1 MNIKIQIR
9 SFSYISAKNIHSTC
23 FIFSMAVAEEYR
35 SFYIANC
42 ILNGLLC
49 CTATMLNSVSILAI
63 RKTSSLPKTLKTLL
77 LNLAVSDLGV
87 GLLVQPLYIAL
98 LTMEKEQNAVNNS
111 AHNSNFVYKT
121 FLILGN
127 LFSFASF
134 FGVAALSADRF
145 LAIHLHLRYQEH
157 VTHKRVVAVVTVIW
171 LFSVS
176 LSFLRPW
183 TPVNI
188 IYVSFA
194 IIYVACLITVAVLS
208 YKIYMAVR
216 KHQQDIQALQI
227 QQLAQNVAMANV
239 GRLRKSAITAIY
251 VYVVFVLCYLSNT
264 SILSTIAITGN
275 SPPLLTIIQ
284 RYAITLLFLNSSL
297 NPLIYSLK
305 MRDIRHNTMNILRN
319 VFMSQN

>member
-1 MNIKIQIR
+1 M
-9 SFSYISAKNIHSTC
+9 
-23 FIFSMAVAEEYR
+23 
-35 SFYIANC
+35 
-42 ILNGLLC
+42 LNG
-49 CTATMLNSVSILAI
+49 VSILAI

-98 LTMEKEQNAVNNS
+98 LTMEKEQNAVSNP

-145 LAIHLHLRYQEH
+145 LAIHLHLRYQEL
-157 VTHKRVVAVVTVIW
+157 VTHKRVVAVVTAIW

-216 KHQQDIQALQI
+216 QHQQDIQALQV

-251 VYVVFVLCYLSNT
+251 VYILFVLCYLPNSC
-264 SILSTIAITGN
+264 ILWSIAITG
-275 SPPLLTIIQ
+275 SFTPLLTIIQ

-297 NPLIYSLK
+297 NPLIYSWK
-305 MRDIRHNTMNILRN
+305 MRDIRHNTMNILQN
-319 VFMSQN
+319 AFISQN